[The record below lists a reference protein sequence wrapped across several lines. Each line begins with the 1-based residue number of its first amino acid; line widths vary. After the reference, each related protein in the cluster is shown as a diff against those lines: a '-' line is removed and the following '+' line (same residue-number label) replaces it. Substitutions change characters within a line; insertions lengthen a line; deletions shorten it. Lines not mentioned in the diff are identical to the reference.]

1 MPIFR
6 TFLSSIVV
14 GFAMLVAASG
24 AHAQAPLGEPLFA
37 VLNGGN
43 ECDGAGVCRKGDLDA
58 IGSATILFPAPLTS
72 PNSRICWA
80 ITADNLA
87 QIPTT
92 AAHIHRGTAGLNG
105 GIVVTLTP
113 PNAPAAGNPGT
124 SSGCTTAST
133 AIINQIRMDP
143 TSFYVNVHN
152 GNFPNGAI
160 RGQLH

>member
-1 MPIFR
+1 M
-6 TFLSSIVV
+6 LVSSLAVV
-14 GFAMLVAASG
+14 FAMLVMASG
-24 AHAQAPLGEPLFA
+24 ANAQAPAGEPLFA

-43 ECDGAGVCRKGDLDA
+43 ECDGAVVCRKGDLDA
-58 IGSATILFPAPLTS
+58 IGSATILIPTPLTS
-72 PNSRICWA
+72 PNTRVCWA

-105 GIVVTLTP
+105 GVVVTLTP

-124 SSGCTTAST
+124 SSGCTNAPT
-133 AIINQIRMDP
+133 AIINQIRLDP